1 MINHYGKTGDLFK
14 ISSIYLQTVSKVRP
28 MLKATGNS
36 YRWLL
41 SFSLDS
47 RSLYMLISEHPMGS
61 SEAITF
67 SHLIYNPSDFENGP
81 PAEKSFYDSFDW
93 YYVMNTVTSELYAIN
108 GYMIEAV

>member
-1 MINHYGKTGDLFK
+1 
-14 ISSIYLQTVSKVRP
+14 
-28 MLKATGNS
+28 
-36 YRWLL
+36 
-41 SFSLDS
+41 
-47 RSLYMLISEHPMGS
+47 MGS

>member
-1 MINHYGKTGDLFK
+1 MSNHYGKTGDLVK
-14 ISSIYLQTVSKVRP
+14 ISSKYFQTVSKARP
-28 MLKATGNS
+28 MLKAINDH
-36 YRWLL
+36 RWYQ

-47 RSLYMLISEHPMGS
+47 RSLYMLISEHPVGS

-81 PAEKSFYDSFDW
+81 PAEKSFYDSFCW
-93 YYVMNTVTSELYAIN
+93 YYVMNTVTSELYAVN